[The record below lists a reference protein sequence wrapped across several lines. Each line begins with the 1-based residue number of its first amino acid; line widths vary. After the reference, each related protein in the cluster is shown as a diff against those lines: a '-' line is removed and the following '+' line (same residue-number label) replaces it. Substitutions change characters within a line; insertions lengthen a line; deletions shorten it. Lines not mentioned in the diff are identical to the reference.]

1 MSWEEQVSNRQ
12 ANTFVFITFDRADY
26 SRSSV
31 YLDGL
36 RSRGYLPTVI
46 ELKMKG
52 IKRYSELRRALK
64 KIKNN
69 NAVYVIMNPCHVL
82 TPFVRILVGNFVVLD
97 AGWPLLD
104 GLITREVNSKFSVLK
119 LKTFFIDY
127 FAAHFASLIL
137 LETNEQVKHYSRKFL
152 VSRDKCNVLF
162 TGVNEIKFTR
172 ANRDEIKIHETNAS
186 NFKVFYRGQHTPL
199 AAIEILAETSFLLE
213 NYNIDF
219 EIFSPGLP
227 KDIVFS
233 AKSSVDRE
241 YQKNLDAI
249 SKSFMESSL
258 VIGFL
263 SFHKRLS
270 RTIPHK
276 AFEAAFFGKPYLTVD
291 SIGISEFL
299 ESGIDAIFIESNN
312 PKDLAVKI
320 LYLSKHKEELAELA
334 RNIHSKYLVLSS
346 QEVLT
351 NEFIKAAS
359 RIK

>member
-1 MSWEEQVSNRQ
+1 MSSDEQKSRPQN
-12 ANTFVFITFDRADY
+12 NNFVFITFDRADY

-36 RSRGYLPTVI
+36 RTKGHSPSVI
-46 ELKMKG
+46 ELKKKG
-52 IKRYSELRRALK
+52 LKRYLELYRELK
-64 KIKNN
+64 IIKNKN
-69 NAVYVIMNPCHVL
+69 TVFIIMNPCHIL
-82 TPFVRILVGNFVVLD
+82 TPFVRILVGNYVVLD

-104 GLITREVNSKFSVLK
+104 GLITREIHSKLSVVK
-119 LKTFFIDY
+119 LKTFCIDF
-127 FAAHFASLIL
+127 FAAHFATLIL
-137 LETNEQVKHYSRKFL
+137 LETNAQVKHYSKKFL
-152 VSRDKCNVLF
+152 VRRKKCNVLF

-172 ANRDEIKIHETNAS
+172 ATGNNLRSHEINVS

-213 NYNIDF
+213 KYNIDF

-227 KDIVFS
+227 KEIVFS
-233 AKSSVDRE
+233 GKSLVHRE

-249 SKSFMESSL
+249 TESFMRSSL

-276 AFEAAFFGKPYLTVD
+276 AFEAAFFGKPYLTVS

-299 ESGIDAIFIESNN
+299 ESGIDAVFIESNN
-312 PKDLAVKI
+312 PEELAAKI
-320 LYLSKHKEELAELA
+320 LYLSKHETELAELSK
-334 RNIHSKYLVLSS
+334 NIYSKYLVLSS
-346 QEVLT
+346 QGVLT

-359 RIK
+359 RI

>member
-1 MSWEEQVSNRQ
+1 MSWAGEVNRHQ
-12 ANTFVFITFDRADY
+12 DNTFVFITFDRADY

-36 RSRGYLPTVI
+36 RSKGYFPTVI

-64 KIKNN
+64 KIKND
-69 NAVYVIMNPCHVL
+69 NAVYVIMNPCHIL
-82 TPFVRILVGNFVVLD
+82 TPLVRLLVGNFVVLD

-104 GLITREVNSKFSVLK
+104 GLITREVNSRLSVVK
-119 LKTFFIDY
+119 IKTFLIDY
-127 FAAHFASLIL
+127 FAAHFATLVL

-152 VSRDKCNVLF
+152 VSRNKCKVLF
-162 TGVNEIKFTR
+162 TGVNETKFTK
-172 ANRDEIKIHETNAS
+172 ANRNELEIYETNAS
-186 NFKVFYRGQHTPL
+186 SFKVFYRGQHTPL
-199 AAIEILAETSFLLE
+199 AAIEILAEVSFLLE
-213 NYNIDF
+213 NHNIDF

-233 AKSSVDRE
+233 TKSSVHRE

-263 SFHKRLS
+263 SSHKRLS

-276 AFEAAFFGKPYLTVD
+276 AFEAAFFGKPYLTVY
-291 SIGISEFL
+291 SLGISEFL
-299 ESGIDAIFIESNN
+299 ESEIDAIFIESNN
-312 PKDLAVKI
+312 PEELAAKI
-320 LYLSKHKEELAELA
+320 LYLSKHGTELAEISK
-334 RNIHSKYLVLSS
+334 NIHSKYLSLSS

-351 NEFIKAAS
+351 NKFIKATS
-359 RIK
+359 RI

>member
-1 MSWEEQVSNRQ
+1 MSLTGEVNRHQ
-12 ANTFVFITFDRADY
+12 GKTFVFITFDRADY

-36 RSRGYLPTVI
+36 RSKGYFPTVI

-64 KIKNN
+64 KIKNDS
-69 NAVYVIMNPCHVL
+69 AVYVIMNPCHIL
-82 TPFVRILVGNFVVLD
+82 TPFVRLLVGNFVVLD

-104 GLITREVNSKFSVLK
+104 GLITREVNSRLSVVK
-119 LKTFFIDY
+119 IKTFLIDY
-127 FAAHFASLIL
+127 FAAHFATLIL

-152 VSRDKCNVLF
+152 VSRNKCNVLF
-162 TGVNEIKFTR
+162 TGVNEIRFTR
-172 ANRDEIKIHETNAS
+172 ANRNELKINETNAS

-213 NYNIDF
+213 NHNIDF

-233 AKSSVDRE
+233 TKSSVHRE
-241 YQKNLDAI
+241 YQKNLDAV

-263 SFHKRLS
+263 SFHERLS

-276 AFEAAFFGKPYLTVD
+276 AFEAAFFGKPYLTVR
-291 SIGISEFL
+291 SLGISEFL
-299 ESGIDAIFIESNN
+299 ESGTDAIFIESNN
-312 PKDLAVKI
+312 PVELAAKI
-320 LYLSKHKEELAELA
+320 LYLSKHETELAEISN
-334 RNIHSKYLVLSS
+334 NIHTKYLGLSS
-346 QEVLT
+346 QAVLT
-351 NEFIKAAS
+351 NEFIKATS
-359 RIK
+359 RI